1 MIGNIKGSSTV
12 ESVIIIPLIVILV
25 FGMLVLLINTY
36 DYSKQV
42 LKYHEA
48 VLKDESPV
56 AIQMT
61 FKLLKFEIPISY
73 GYQNRTI
80 NSRTLQQIVE
90 YIIYIMETY
99 YEALK
104 GLADDKGQ

>member
-1 MIGNIKGSSTV
+1 MFGNEKGSSTV

-25 FGMLVLLINTY
+25 FGMLLLLINTY

-48 VLKDESPV
+48 VLNDESPE

-61 FKLLKFEIPISY
+61 FKLLKYDIPISY
-73 GYQNRTI
+73 EYQNQMI
-80 NSRTLQQIVE
+80 DSRTLQQVVE
-90 YIIYIMETY
+90 YIIYLMETY

-104 GLADDKGQ
+104 GLTDDKGQ

>member
-1 MIGNIKGSSTV
+1 MFGNKKGSSTV

-25 FGMLVLLINTY
+25 FGMLLLLINTY

-48 VLKDESPV
+48 VLNDESPE

-73 GYQNRTI
+73 EYQNRTI
-80 NSRTLQQIVE
+80 NSRTLQQVVE
-90 YIIYIMETY
+90 YIIYLMETY
-99 YEALK
+99 YETLK
-104 GLADDKGQ
+104 GLTDDKGQ